1 MNALANLQTQT
12 MSSKDLL
19 EIINAVRAEFNE
31 NPVRLNDF
39 NNRIT
44 DELEGEHYESFV
56 VQNPNNTTSIAYNL
70 TIDQCTL
77 IGMRESKGVRK
88 NVLAKLKSLAVPQ
101 TYADALQLA
110 ADQAKQLEL
119 AQSQIQVLEP
129 KAQALDTLASTDGTY
144 NIRECAKTIGIGE
157 RKLIAL
163 LLDKKWCYRDG
174 QKLQPYADKVTS
186 GVFINRP
193 SNVIVNKYTGEE
205 KVHLH
210 MRVTAFGLTRI
221 TGLVGK
227 MGAATK

>member
-31 NPVRLNDF
+31 PIIRLNKF
-39 NNRIT
+39 NEKIE
-44 DELEGEHYESFV
+44 DELEGEYYTKSV
-56 VQNPNNTTSIAYNL
+56 VQNLNNTASVIYHL

-77 IGMRESKGVRK
+77 ISMRESKGVRK

-101 TYADALQLA
+101 TFADALQLA

-119 AQSQIQVLEP
+119 AQSQIQVLGP
-129 KAQALDTLASTDGTY
+129 KAQALDVIANTDGTY
-144 NIRECAKTIGIGE
+144 NIRECAKTIGIPE

-163 LLDKKWCYRDG
+163 LIDKKWCYREG
-174 QKLQPYADKVTS
+174 KKLQPYADKVSS

-193 SNVIVNKYTGEE
+193 SSVITNQYTGEE

-227 MGAATK
+227 MGVI